1 MKKNTIVISL
11 FLIIALV
18 TKSCEEYLDIPPEV
32 EISEQEIFGSYEN
45 FQGFQDKLLNNL
57 VDYNFHGW
65 NVTNSI
71 GGECLALP
79 GASVYEGNRGNYPW
93 LIVGF
98 GKSIW
103 SRGQLSFDAG
113 LYYSMWEN
121 IRLANVCLEKLEE
134 VYFED
139 PADENYQQ
147 HYNWLKGQALFYRAY
162 YYWEYVRAFGTV
174 PYIDEVLSAEE
185 QDMQRH
191 WTYEKNG
198 KTYNDVQAVFE
209 RIVDDMEAAADLL
222 PARWPLPNI
231 NWGRPTKLA
240 ALGFKAKALQF
251 SASPLFNEQATGVS
265 DYNKEL
271 LDRCAVACKETIDL
285 AKSLVGGQPE
295 AMPAVDADGLTP
307 WSDMRTLFARFDGI
321 QPGTDEVLFGRR
333 IGTFG
338 ARPTWFFH
346 ARNYSI
352 QQLVRQKGA
361 VGSQNYLD
369 KFEMSDGSRYKLE
382 YDTDLTQAWENRDPR
397 YDFNFYM
404 HGDQVDIITLNF
416 NASRIAG
423 EGQQNSNAIRK
434 FETDNLTNQNF
445 GQHSYVT
452 PLLRLADI
460 YLTYAEAVYES
471 TGSYTTIPAG
481 LDMSAEEAVDK
492 IRLRAGQP
500 DVAST
505 LPFYEDNPLPGTIEL
520 ASDPAFRLLYRNERA
535 VELSY
540 EGTYW
545 FDIRRWKRA
554 HLKDGVALQRLEFN
568 VDANRE
574 VIVSSINRVDVETYT
589 FKDQHY
595 WLPFEPSLTRF
606 SLDWEQNPG
615 W

>member
-1 MKKNTIVISL
+1 MNKNTIIISL
-11 FLIIALV
+11 FLIIALI
-18 TKSCEEYLDIPPEV
+18 TSSCEEYLDIPPEA
-32 EISEQEIFGSYEN
+32 ELSEQEIFGSYAN

-79 GASVYEGNRGNYPW
+79 GATVYEANRGNYMWMISRPG
-93 LIVGF
+93 L
-98 GKSIW
+98 SIW
-103 SRGQLSFDAG
+103 SQGQISFDAG
-113 LYYSMWEN
+113 LYFSMWEN
-121 IRLANVCLEKLEE
+121 IRLANLCIEK
-134 VYFED
+134 V
-139 PADENYQQ
+139 DEGALTNATDEQRD
-147 HYNWLKGQALFYRAY
+147 WIKGQALFFRAY
-162 YYWEYVRAFGTV
+162 YYYEYVRAFGTV
-174 PYIDEVLSAEE
+174 PYIDVVLSPEE
-185 QDMQRH
+185 QDMKRH
-191 WTYEKNG
+191 WTYEKDG
-198 KTYNDVQAVFE
+198 KTYSDVQAVFE
-209 RIVDDMEAAADLL
+209 RIVDDMDAAAALL
-222 PARWPLPNI
+222 PARWPMPNI

-265 DYNKEL
+265 DYNKDL
-271 LDRCAVACKETIDL
+271 LDRCAVACKATIDL
-285 AKSLVGGQPE
+285 AKTLVGGQPE
-295 AMPAVDADGLTP
+295 AMPPVDADGLTN

-338 ARPTWFFH
+338 ARPTWYFH

-352 QQLVRQKGA
+352 MQLVRQKGA

-382 YDTDLTQAWENRDPR
+382 YDNDLSQAWENRDPR

-404 HGDQVDIITLNF
+404 HGDQVDVITLNF
-416 NASRIAG
+416 DATRIAG
-423 EGQQNSNAIRK
+423 EGQMNSNAIRK
-434 FETDNLTNQNF
+434 FETDDLTLQNY

-452 PLLRLADI
+452 PLLRLADL

-471 TGSYTTIPAG
+471 TGSYTAIPAG
-481 LDMSAEEAVDK
+481 LDMSAEQAVNK
-492 IRLRAGQP
+492 IRIRAGQP

-505 LPFYEDNPLPGTIEL
+505 LPFYENNPLPGTIEL

-554 HLKDGVALQRLEFN
+554 HLKDGTEVQALEFD
-568 VDANRE
+568 VDNNQE
-574 VIVSSINRVDVETYT
+574 VVVSSINRINVETYT

-606 SLDWEQNPG
+606 SADWEQNPG

>member
-1 MKKNTIVISL
+1 MKKYTIIISL
-11 FLIIALV
+11 FLLIALI
-18 TKSCEEYLDIPPEV
+18 TTSCKEYLDIPPEV
-32 EISEQEIFGSYEN
+32 ELSEEEIFGSYAN

-57 VDYNFHGW
+57 VDYNLHGW

-71 GGECLALP
+71 GGECLALN

-93 LIVGF
+93 LITGN
-98 GKSIW
+98 GHSIW
-103 SRGQLSFDAG
+103 SKGQISFDAG
-113 LYYSMWEN
+113 LYLTMWEN
-121 IRLANVCLEKLEE
+121 IRLANVCIEKIELGALI
-134 VYFED
+134 D
-139 PADENYQQ
+139 ATDEQR
-147 HYNWLKGQALFYRAY
+147 NWIKGQALFFRAY
-162 YYWEYVRAFGTV
+162 YYYEYVRAFGTV
-174 PYIDEVLSAEE
+174 PYIDIVLSAEE
-185 QDMQRH
+185 QNMKRH
-191 WTYEKNG
+191 WSYEKNG

-209 RIVDDMEAAADLL
+209 RIVEDMEAAATLL
-222 PARWPLPNI
+222 PARWPDPNI

-251 SASPLFNEQATGVS
+251 SASPLFNEQATG
-265 DYNKEL
+265 DLNYNKDL
-271 LDRCAVACKETIDL
+271 LNRCALACKETIDL

-307 WSDMRTLFARFDGI
+307 WSDMRTMFARFDGI
-321 QPGTDEVLFGRR
+321 QPGTDEVLFARR
-333 IGTFG
+333 IGAFG
-338 ARPTWFFH
+338 ARIVWYFH

-352 QQLVRQKGA
+352 MQLVRQKGA

-382 YDTDLTQAWENRDPR
+382 YDTDLEQAWENRDPR

-404 HGDQVDIITLNF
+404 HGDKVDQVTLNF
-416 NASRIAG
+416 NKKTIAKQ
-423 EGQQNSNAIRK
+423 GQKNSNAIRK
-434 FETDNLTNQNF
+434 FQTDNVTNKNA

-452 PLLRLADI
+452 PLLRLGDI
-460 YLTYAEAVYES
+460 YLTYAEAVFES
-471 TGSYTTIPAG
+471 TGSYTTVPAG
-481 LDMSAEEAVDK
+481 LDMSAEDAVNK

-500 DVAST
+500 NVAST
-505 LPFYEDNPLPGTIEL
+505 LPFYEGNPLPGSCEL

-554 HLKDGVALQRLEFN
+554 HLKDGVELQALLFTTTGAAKD
-568 VDANRE
+568 VD
-574 VIVSSINRVDVETYT
+574 ISSISRETVENYV

-606 SLDWEQNPG
+606 SADWEQNPG